1 MNEIISGNFIGSYS
15 QLGKTFVFVDESG
28 EEVSGVI
35 VDQEV
40 LFTATDED
48 VVAGKT
54 YASDHGAS
62 VGAMEVPQYIYA
74 MIDSNGLCYE
84 IRGTSKN
91 CDGLE
96 GYIALPKYSIAYLDK
111 YFNVADETFYLDASF
126 STKFEV

>member
-1 MNEIISGNFIGSYS
+1 MNEIIYGSMVGAYS

-28 EEVSGVI
+28 AELSGVI

-48 VVAGKT
+48 VVVGKT

-62 VGAMEVPQYIYA
+62 VGTMEVPQYTYA
-74 MIDSNGLCYE
+74 LIDQNGLCYE

-96 GYIALPKYSIAYLDK
+96 GYIILPKYSMVYLDK

-126 STKFEV
+126 STKFEF